1 MIAVVTIS
9 ADVSIDIDEA
19 FNSLSY
25 MEQAE
30 CVSKFYNTLHYDNQ
44 KKQFIAEIIEDADDD
59 TLICELERRGYNI
72 KKRRVTYES

>member
-1 MIAVVTIS
+1 MIAEVTIS

-30 CVSKFYNTLHYDNQ
+30 CVSNFYDFLQ
-44 KKQFIAEIIEDADDD
+44 KSQQEQFIAEIIEDADDD
-59 TLICELERRGYNI
+59 VLIDEVQRRGLFDL
-72 KKRRVTYES
+72 

>member
-1 MIAVVTIS
+1 MIAEVTIS

-30 CVSKFYNTLHYDNQ
+30 CVSNFYDWLQKNQ
-44 KKQFIAEIIEDADDD
+44 QEQFISKIIEDADDD
-59 TLICELERRGYNI
+59 VLIDELKRRGYDV
-72 KKRRVTYES
+72 KKDD

>member
-1 MIAVVTIS
+1 MIAEVTIS

-30 CVSKFYNTLHYDNQ
+30 CVSNFYDWLQ
-44 KKQFIAEIIEDADDD
+44 KSQQEQFIAEIIEDADDD
-59 TLICELERRGYNI
+59 ILIDEVQRRGLFDL
-72 KKRRVTYES
+72 

>member
-30 CVSKFYNTLHYDNQ
+30 CVSNFYDWLQ
-44 KKQFIAEIIEDADDD
+44 KSQQEQFISEIIEDADDD
-59 TLICELERRGYNI
+59 VLIGELERRGYNV
-72 KKRRVTYES
+72 KKDD